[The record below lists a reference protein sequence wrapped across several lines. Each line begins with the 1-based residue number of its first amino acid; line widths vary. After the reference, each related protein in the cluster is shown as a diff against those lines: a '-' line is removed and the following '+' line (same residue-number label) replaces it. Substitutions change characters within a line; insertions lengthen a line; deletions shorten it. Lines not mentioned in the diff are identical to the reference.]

1 MASVA
6 CATDTGLHMSVDYTY
21 RDDQLAYLETPST
34 TYDFTYTDYSQLMIV
49 SIGGR
54 DLASYHYTND
64 ANRYLF
70 SMEYGNGD
78 YIDYEYDNL
87 GRLIKETFEDGDTVI
102 YRYDNDGA
110 LAQVI
115 DSGSGITTKYYYD
128 FTGRTVKYTE
138 SGTDYY
144 HSVSYE
150 YDVKNNMTKQVEN
163 INGTV
168 RTTSYTYDDD
178 NRVTAVDNDGI
189 STHYYYDD
197 FGRVERQETK
207 QNGTVV
213 LAEDYVYNDIGS
225 NKTSL
230 QIQTHTIVADNY
242 DIAYTYFYDEEGNID
257 SFIDYG
263 NYTGYKYDS
272 QNQLVYEISEEADL
286 ERTWTYDAA
295 GNIISSTFI
304 PYWRSEDLEPIEYNY
319 TYGNNE
325 WGDWLTAYNGRVI
338 TRDNNGNSLSDGIWN
353 YTWEHGRQLASMANS
368 LTTWDYTYDANGMR
382 TQRTNGQTEYTY
394 VYDGA
399 LLSFMTTDDHTLYFT
414 YDAAGKPMTVTLDGT
429 VYYYLTNIQGD
440 VIAILDASGNRVVAY
455 LYDAWGNPVYL
466 TGSLASTLGALNPL
480 RYRGYVYDT
489 ETGLYYVSSR
499 YYDPEICRWIN
510 ADDVGLLGANGDF
523 TSFNLFAYCG
533 NNPVTRVD
541 RGGQFWNTIIGTVA
555 GAIVGGVSAAI
566 MRTDITAGFVSGAIS
581 GAVSGA
587 AVDIAIFTGGVGLVA
602 FTGVALFSGFGGAAG
617 SYVNQRMNG
626 AKHEEVDFGTVVIDG
641 VWAAVGGMLSF
652 GMADVGGRTCK
663 TLAENLAL
671 KGKDRAIQA
680 ATDFTTATMISSG
693 TWLNGSKMN
702 MLYKR
707 LG

>member
-6 CATDTGLHMSVDYTY
+6 CATDTGLHMSVDYDYANDLLT
-21 RDDQLAYLETPST
+21 QVQTPST
-34 TYDFTYTDYSQLMIV
+34 TYNFTYGDFSLTTGV
-49 SIGGR
+49 SIGNR
-54 DLASYHYTND
+54 SLAAYHYTND
-64 ANRYLF
+64 ANRYLD
-70 SMEYGNGD
+70 MLEYGNGD

-87 GRLIKETFEDGDTVI
+87 GRLIQETFEDGDTVI

-178 NRVTAVDNDGI
+178 NRVTSVSNDGI

-197 FGRVERQETK
+197 FGRVVRQETK

-304 PYWRSEDLEPIEYNY
+304 PYWRSEDLEPTEYNY

-338 TRDNNGNSLSDGIWN
+338 TRDNNGNPLSDGIWN
-353 YTWEHGRQLASMANS
+353 YT
-368 LTTWDYTYDANGMR
+368 
-382 TQRTNGQTEYTY
+382 
-394 VYDGA
+394 
-399 LLSFMTTDDHTLYFT
+399 
-414 YDAAGKPMTVTLDGT
+414 
-429 VYYYLTNIQGD
+429 
-440 VIAILDASGNRVVAY
+440 
-455 LYDAWGNPVYL
+455 
-466 TGSLASTLGALNPL
+466 
-480 RYRGYVYDT
+480 
-489 ETGLYYVSSR
+489 
-499 YYDPEICRWIN
+499 
-510 ADDVGLLGANGDF
+510 
-523 TSFNLFAYCG
+523 
-533 NNPVTRVD
+533 
-541 RGGQFWNTIIGTVA
+541 
-555 GAIVGGVSAAI
+555 
-566 MRTDITAGFVSGAIS
+566 
-581 GAVSGA
+581 
-587 AVDIAIFTGGVGLVA
+587 
-602 FTGVALFSGFGGAAG
+602 
-617 SYVNQRMNG
+617 
-626 AKHEEVDFGTVVIDG
+626 
-641 VWAAVGGMLSF
+641 
-652 GMADVGGRTCK
+652 
-663 TLAENLAL
+663 
-671 KGKDRAIQA
+671 
-680 ATDFTTATMISSG
+680 
-693 TWLNGSKMN
+693 
-702 MLYKR
+702 
-707 LG
+707 